1 MKKPETLRKA
11 IQDAVS
17 EFASE
22 PDRLRLWVEE
32 GSVRCF
38 GSGSLSF
45 GMEYRLNILLV
56 EAKTD
61 IALIVLPIVR
71 WLQVNQPNLL
81 TPNTDGFAFEAD
93 ILDNTSCDILLR
105 MDLMENVG
113 AIPQEDG
120 STLITYLPEPDPLF
134 DDFSAPGDLETI
146 PALTGHNIEL
156 DP

>member
-1 MKKPETLRKA
+1 MKKPETLRQA
-11 IQDAVS
+11 IQAAVS

-45 GMEYRLNILLV
+45 GMEYRLSLLLV
-56 EAKTD
+56 EATTD

-71 WLQVNQPNLL
+71 WLQVNQPDLL
-81 TPNTDGFAFEAD
+81 APNTDGFAFEAD
-93 ILDNTSCDILLR
+93 ILDNNACDLLFR
-105 MDLMENVG
+105 ITLRENVD
-113 AIPQEDG
+113 AAPQADG
-120 STLITYLPEPDPLF
+120 STALSYLAEPDPLF
-134 DDFSAPGDLETI
+134 EDFGAPSDLD
-146 PALTGHNIEL
+146 PAPPLTGHNIEL

>member
-11 IQDAVS
+11 IEGAVS

-38 GSGSLSF
+38 GTGSLSF

-56 EAKTD
+56 EAATD

-71 WLQVNQPNLL
+71 WLQANQPDLL
-81 TPNTDGFAFEAD
+81 TPNTDGFDFEAD
-93 ILDNTSCDILLR
+93 ILDNDACDLLFR
-105 MDLMENVG
+105 IALRENVV
-113 AIPQEDG
+113 ATPQEDG
-120 STLITYLPEPDPLF
+120 STALDYLKEPDPLF
-134 DDFSAPGDLETI
+134 EDFSAPGDLEDI
-146 PALTGHNIEL
+146 PLLTGHTSETYQ
-156 DP
+156 